1 MPEMSTKR
9 LMRLAAKY
17 NAAHL
22 REKEAKGEKA
32 TLADKIIPELKR
44 RGTKALDAMGWKITH
59 VEQKET
65 RYNESDA
72 RRLLT
77 PKQFKAI
84 TEPRITA
91 DLVNAALSDGI
102 IKPKDL
108 AKFSKR
114 VPKSSYIL
122 ANPSSDSADD

>member
-9 LMRLAAKY
+9 LMRLAARY
-17 NAAHL
+17 HDAHE
-22 REKEAKGEKA
+22 REKDAKGEKT
-32 TLADKIIPELKR
+32 TLATKIIPELKR

-65 RYNESDA
+65 RYSEEDA
-72 RRLLT
+72 RRVLT
-77 PKQFKAI
+77 KKQFDAI

-91 DLVNAALSDGI
+91 ELVNAALADGI
-102 IKPKDL
+102 IKPKHL

-114 VPKSSYIL
+114 VPKSSYVL
-122 ANPSSDSADD
+122 VNPSSDSAED